1 VPTRRTSPTG
11 YQHGRALR
19 KQLTPP
25 ERRLWACLRDGRLHG
40 VVFRRQHAIGPYVAD
55 FCSPRHHLV
64 IEVDGSPH
72 LQQEEQDMART
83 EFLRSQ
89 GYRVIRFWNNDVLT
103 NMDGV
108 VAAILEALQLSSPK

>member
-1 VPTRRTSPTG
+1 MPPRRTTPTG

-19 KQLTPP
+19 KRLTPL
-25 ERRLWACLRDGRLHG
+25 ERKLWTCLRDGRLRG

-64 IEVDGSPH
+64 VELDGSPH
-72 LQQEEQDMART
+72 LRHEEQDMRRT
-83 EFLRSQ
+83 EYLRSQ
-89 GYRVIRFWNNDVLT
+89 GYGVLRFWNSDVMT

-108 VAAILEALQLSSPK
+108 VATILDALQLE